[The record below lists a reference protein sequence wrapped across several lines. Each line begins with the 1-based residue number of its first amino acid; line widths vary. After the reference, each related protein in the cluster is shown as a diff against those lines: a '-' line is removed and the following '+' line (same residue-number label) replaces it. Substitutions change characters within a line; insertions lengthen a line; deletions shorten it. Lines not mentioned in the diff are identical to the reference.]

1 MITRHR
7 VFLFHIL
14 CCVAAIH
21 GILLDTNDAE
31 TCDLLCVQCNAS
43 AVFENGHCDCNFAD
57 SDKVS
62 GAECIQRIQKEV
74 EAVELNMLSEDL
86 TDEERDV
93 RSVSKYRRRLRPGDA
108 EKVAQYFINGGPA
121 TGHSHFV
128 RAFSAAG
135 DSAGSAINSFSGVVD
150 ESNPEGGFH
159 DAPLTSPVS
168 SNTCDTPLYMVS
180 ESESHARHMQGAE
193 TYPPILRAM
202 NPALTY
208 PTSGL
213 YDPMSPLVSLIHPQP
228 LHPLI
233 RAATLPTHIL
243 HRILHPRVY
252 HPVYHHGIVRSPEF
266 QPDTSDTA
274 SVGQPYKNDDDFTTS
289 NLPIAN
295 ANKLVEKHVEGT
307 LPQYVASPPWYSPM
321 QNQLFPYPCN
331 CPFES
336 PALTTS
342 SPVNPYIVQLVPFS
356 QDIWDPFFMSNSQ
369 SSYKNNVNTEQKS
382 RALTTDKAVQFKEE
396 VEKSDDKTRDNTP
409 EEKTTEKN
417 RADKL

>member
-93 RSVSKYRRRLRPGDA
+93 RSVSKYRRRLRP
-108 EKVAQYFINGGPA
+108 
-121 TGHSHFV
+121 
-128 RAFSAAG
+128 
-135 DSAGSAINSFSGVVD
+135 
-150 ESNPEGGFH
+150 
-159 DAPLTSPVS
+159 
-168 SNTCDTPLYMVS
+168 